1 MSTATDTPQT
11 TDAAQASSSE
21 TNTPASTA
29 AQTTGAA
36 TTSTPAAQTSTADAG
51 GAEASGAQAAGAD
64 TPWQDGLPDDLKTH
78 PLFRGYKTPE
88 DAMKAH
94 LNLYKQRGVPAE
106 RLLTIPEKTPDQAP
120 DDWAPIHKALGVP
133 DDPKDYQIQLAP
145 EAAADGP
152 ELEGV
157 LRELGVKA
165 KLTPQAM
172 GVVIETLNDL
182 GKKAAETETA
192 ARAAETTATTDALKK
207 EWGAAFEPNKRAI
220 GKLIVDAMGGTLD
233 QAAQADLENA
243 LASNLTLSKVL
254 GYAVSKM
261 AEPETPEGGRAADT
275 GGKPMTPAAATAGLS
290 SFYADK
296 DKMTALNDKNHPQHK
311 AVLAERAQLLAY
323 QRGEGAR
330 PDQRR

>member
-1 MSTATDTPQT
+1 MSTATDINQT
-11 TDAAQASSSE
+11 TDAVQASSSA
-21 TNTPASTA
+21 TNTPGSTA
-29 AQTTGAA
+29 AQPTGTATPSTPPAA
-36 TTSTPAAQTSTADAG
+36 TSAADAG
-51 GAEASGAQAAGAD
+51 GAPAAGSD
-64 TPWQDGLPDDLKTH
+64 TPWQDGLPDELKTN
-78 PLFRGYKTPE
+78 PLFRAYKTPE

-157 LRELGVKA
+157 LRELGAKA

-182 GKKAAETETA
+182 GKKAAEAETA
-192 ARAAETTATTDALKK
+192 AKAAETTATTDALKK

-261 AEPETPEGGRAADT
+261 AEPETPEGGRAADV
-275 GGKPMTPAAATAGLS
+275 GGKPMTPGAATAGLS

-296 DKMTALNDKNHPQHK
+296 EKMAALNDKNHPQHK
-311 AVLAERAQLLAY
+311 AVLGERAQLLAY
-323 QRGEGAR
+323 QRGDGAR